1 MACISIFGK
10 KHLKM
15 IWLVIL
21 LVILLIAPD
30 VIILLGAMII
40 VAIVGIFEMFMHV
53 LGVEHD
59 KDDEERKKKEKDEIG
74 KSKN

>member
-1 MACISIFGK
+1 LACVSILAK

-30 VIILLGAMII
+30 VIILLGAMIMM
-40 VAIVGIFEMFMHV
+40 AIVGVLELLMHV
-53 LGVEHD
+53 LGIEHD
-59 KDDEERKKKEKDEIG
+59 REDEERKKKK
-74 KSKN
+74 